1 MLLQGGERKLLS
13 ILLCRIKLLRYVDVL
28 EKAIDSNS
36 EGQLREAISVARK
49 AAPNDD
55 SDDAENA
62 CLNLALGKV
71 LDMLLLD
78 HACPFQSFSQ

>member
-1 MLLQGGERKLLS
+1 MGNDGT
-13 ILLCRIKLLRYVDVL
+13 LLCRIKLLRYVDVL

-62 CLNLALGKV
+62 RFNLALGK
-71 LDMLLLD
+71 LID
-78 HACPFQSFSQ
+78 HACYFQSFS